1 MAADPLAEL
10 KTRAR
15 LRLNAARRGDEAG
28 VPPRLRDCLHEVA
41 RAVGF
46 QHWEHARRVLGG
58 EAQWGEDMGRFWY
71 APRCIVHLN
80 TWIADRGQALAARQ
94 RASGFLLPYR
104 RQFVLVE
111 EGFVRELGLDP
122 ADPAW
127 EAAGR
132 DLVSTYGSPAWAA
145 LARQRLAAAAGSFER
160 VGRAGPRVS

>member
-1 MAADPLAEL
+1 MAADPLDEL

-15 LRLNAARRGDEAG
+15 LRLNAAKRGDEPGA
-28 VPPRLRDCLHEVA
+28 PRLRDCLHEVA

-80 TWIADRGQALAARQ
+80 TWIADRGQALAARE
-94 RASGFLLPYR
+94 RTAGFLLPYR

-122 ADPAW
+122 ADAAW

-132 DLVSTYGSPAWAA
+132 DLVSAYGSPAWKA
-145 LARQRLAAAAGSFER
+145 LARQRLSAPAGSFER

>member
-1 MAADPLAEL
+1 MATDPVAEL

-15 LRLNAARRGDEAG
+15 LRLNAARSDEERGA
-28 VPPRLRDCLHEVA
+28 PRLRDCLHEVA

-58 EAQWGEDMGRFWY
+58 QAQWGEDMGRFWY

-80 TWIADRGQALAARQ
+80 TWIADRDQALAARE
-94 RASGFLLPYR
+94 RTSGFLLPYR

-127 EAAGR
+127 EAARR
-132 DLVSTYGSPAWAA
+132 DLVGAYGSPAWKV
-145 LARQRLAAAAGSFER
+145 LARQRLAAPAGSFER

>member
-10 KTRAR
+10 KVRAR
-15 LRLNAARRGDEAG
+15 LRLNAARRDGEPGAL
-28 VPPRLRDCLHEVA
+28 RLRDCLHEVA

-58 EAQWGEDMGRFWY
+58 QAQPGEDMGRFWY

-80 TWIADRGQALAARQ
+80 TWIADRGEALAALR
-94 RASGFLLPYR
+94 RSSGFLLPYR

-127 EAAGR
+127 AAVGR
-132 DLVSTYGSPAWAA
+132 DLVSTCGSAAWQA
-145 LARQRLAAAAGSFER
+145 LAWQRLAAPAGSFER
-160 VGRAGPRVS
+160 VGRPGPRVS